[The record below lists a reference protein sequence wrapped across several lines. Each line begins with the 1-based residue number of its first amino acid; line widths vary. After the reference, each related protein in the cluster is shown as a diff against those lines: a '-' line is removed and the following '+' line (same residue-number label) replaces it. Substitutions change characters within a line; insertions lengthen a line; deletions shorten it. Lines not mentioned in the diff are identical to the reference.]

1 MTSGC
6 KEGDG
11 GTSQTNG
18 PSEYLESST
27 GALPPAYSE
36 RMTVNSDEDVAPCD
50 SDAGQELASSKQHKH
65 VSRNAPHLGHV
76 DCLQSQVDWGPTLS
90 IFPMARKH
98 ANMTLLRTLM
108 DMLSPSA
115 LRTICSEVA
124 STKGFTKATGNP
136 CSAAA
141 SSVDSLLFNFGIK

>member
-1 MTSGC
+1 MVVPPKVMAVINRGAA
-6 KEGDG
+6 
-11 GTSQTNG
+11 
-18 PSEYLESST
+18 PSLLRT
-27 GALPPAYSE
+27 HDK
-36 RMTVNSDEDVAPCD
+36 MNSDEDVAPCD

-124 STKGFTKATGNP
+124 
-136 CSAAA
+136 
-141 SSVDSLLFNFGIK
+141 